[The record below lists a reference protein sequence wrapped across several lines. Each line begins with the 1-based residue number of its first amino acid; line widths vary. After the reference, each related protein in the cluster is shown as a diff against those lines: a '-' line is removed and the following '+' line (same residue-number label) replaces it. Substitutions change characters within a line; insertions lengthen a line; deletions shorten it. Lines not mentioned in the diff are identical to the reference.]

1 MNAKTAFDLIF
12 RNARTRSAATTVDIG
27 VTGGRIAAI
36 EPRLACEAAEI
47 EVGGKLALPGF
58 VDTHI
63 HLDKACLL
71 GRCGHDHGSVA
82 EAIAAVAA
90 MKRDFTVE
98 DVYARGA
105 RVIERAIVHGTTRM
119 RTHVEIDPRIGL
131 RGFEAVKALKR
142 DYAWAIDLSIC
153 VFPQEGLTN
162 DPGAEEL
169 LIAALRDG
177 GEAIGGCPYMDTDP
191 NAHLEKLFDLAQ
203 EFDVDIDLHLD
214 FDLDPSWWHLE
225 EVCRQT
231 ERRNYQGRVAI
242 GHATKLSALPPD
254 RLKAATARLA
264 KSGVAVTVLP
274 ATDLYLMGR
283 DATHNAPR
291 GLTVA
296 HKLVENGVVCSV
308 ATNNVLNPFTPFGDA
323 SLLRMA
329 NFYAN
334 VAHAGISEF
343 DACLDLVTDLP
354 ARLMNLRD
362 YGIAPGNP
370 ADLIILDTDS
380 GANAIAELPDM
391 LMGFKN
397 GRQVFER
404 RKPTLFPPQASGP
417 HSRHARARP
426 GHPRA
431 ADDSRDVDG
440 RTMQAMLCLMRCPAI
455 DAPADPLLLSVN
467 QQQQAR
473 GRKS

>member
-1 MNAKTAFDLIF
+1 MNTKTAFDLIF
-12 RNARTRSAATTVDIG
+12 RNARTRSSAMTVDIG
-27 VTGGRIAAI
+27 VAGGRIAAI

-47 EVGGKLALPGF
+47 DVGGRLALPGF

-71 GRCGHDHGSVA
+71 GRCGHDHGSVSRGHRRSRGD
-82 EAIAAVAA
+82 EA
-90 MKRDFTVE
+90 RFHGRGRLC
-98 DVYARGA
+98 ARRTGDRA
-105 RVIERAIVHGTTRM
+105 RHRARHHADAHPCGNRSAH
-119 RTHVEIDPRIGL
+119 RL

-142 DYAWAIDLSIC
+142 DYAWALDLSIC

-191 NAHLEKLFDLAQ
+191 NAHLEKIFGLAQ

-254 RLKAATARLA
+254 RLKAAAARLA

-296 HKLVENGVVCSV
+296 HKLVENGVLCSV

-343 DACLDLVTDLP
+343 DACLDLVTELP

-370 ADLIILDTDS
+370 ADLVILDTDS
-380 GANAIAELPDM
+380 GLNAIAELPDM

-404 RKPTLFPPQASGP
+404 RKPTLFPP
-417 HSRHARARP
+417 
-426 GHPRA
+426 
-431 ADDSRDVDG
+431 
-440 RTMQAMLCLMRCPAI
+440 PA
-455 DAPADPLLLSVN
+455 
-467 QQQQAR
+467 
-473 GRKS
+473 

>member
-1 MNAKTAFDLIF
+1 MALSGDCTGCHSAGLQVSRESSDPMPAKTAFDLVF
-12 RNARTRSAATTVDIG
+12 RNAVIRSAATSVDIG
-27 VTGGRIAAI
+27 ISGGKIAAI
-36 EPRLACEAAEI
+36 APRLVCEAT
-47 EVGGKLALPGF
+47 EVDAAGRLVLPGF

-71 GRCGHDHGSVA
+71 GRCGHGHDSLG
-82 EAIAAVAA
+82 EAIKAVAA

-98 DVYARGA
+98 DVYARGKT
-105 RVIERAIVHGTTRM
+105 VIERAVVSGTTRM
-119 RTHVEIDPRIGL
+119 RTHVEVDPRVGL
-131 RGFEAVKALKR
+131 RSFEAIKALKR
-142 DYAWAIDLSIC
+142 DYAWALDLSIC
-153 VFPQEGLTN
+153 AFPQEGLTN
-162 DPGAEEL
+162 DPGAEAL
-169 LIAALRDG
+169 LVAALRDG
-177 GEAIGGCPYMDTDP
+177 ADLIGGCPYTDTDP
-191 NAHLEKLFDLAQ
+191 NEQLERIFNYAQ
-203 EFDVDIDLHLD
+203 EFDVDVDLHLD

-225 EVCRQT
+225 EVCKQT

-254 RLKAATARLA
+254 RLKAATAHLA

-343 DACLDLVTDLP
+343 DACLDLVTELP

-370 ADLIILDTDS
+370 ADLVSLDTDS
-380 GANAIAELPDM
+380 GRNAIAELPDM

-404 RKPTLFPPQASGP
+404 RKPMLFPP
-417 HSRHARARP
+417 
-426 GHPRA
+426 A
-431 ADDSRDVDG
+431 A
-440 RTMQAMLCLMRCPAI
+440 
-455 DAPADPLLLSVN
+455 
-467 QQQQAR
+467 
-473 GRKS
+473 

>member
-1 MNAKTAFDLIF
+1 MRTMTTQTFDLIF
-12 RNARTRSAATTVDIG
+12 RNALTRASTTPVDIG
-27 VTGGRIAAI
+27 IAGGRILAI

-47 EVGGKLALPGF
+47 DIGGRLALPGF

-105 RVIERAIVHGTTRM
+105 KVLERAIVHGTTRM

-131 RGFEAVKALKR
+131 RGFEAIKALKR
-142 DYAWAIDLSIC
+142 DYAWAIDLSPLRVSAGRPDQRSRHRGTAGC
-153 VFPQEGLTN
+153 E
-162 DPGAEEL
+162 
-169 LIAALRDG
+169 ALRDG
-177 GEAIGGCPYMDTDP
+177 GEADRRLPVYGHRSRTRIWKRCSIWRR
-191 NAHLEKLFDLAQ
+191 Q
-203 EFDVDIDLHLD
+203 FDVDVDLHLD
-214 FDLDPSWWHLE
+214 FDLDPSWWHLD

-231 ERRNYQGRVAI
+231 EQRNYQGRVAI

-254 RLKAATARLA
+254 RLRSRRDCAARESRRRRHGAAGDRSLSDGPRRHAIT
-264 KSGVAVTVLP
+264 S
-274 ATDLYLMGR
+274 
-283 DATHNAPR
+283 PR
-291 GLTVA
+291 GLTAA
-296 HKLVENGVVCSV
+296 HKLVDKGVLCSV

-343 DACLDLVTDLP
+343 NACLDLVTELP

-362 YGIAPGNP
+362 YGIAPGKA
-370 ADLIILDTDS
+370 ADLVILDTDT
-380 GANAIAELPDM
+380 GTNAIAELPDL

-404 RKPTLFPPQASGP
+404 KKPELF
-417 HSRHARARP
+417 RP
-426 GHPRA
+426 
-431 ADDSRDVDG
+431 
-440 RTMQAMLCLMRCPAI
+440 
-455 DAPADPLLLSVN
+455 
-467 QQQQAR
+467 
-473 GRKS
+473 

>member
-1 MNAKTAFDLIF
+1 MRTAFDLIF
-12 RNARTRSAATTVDIG
+12 RNARTRNASTPVDIG
-27 VTGGRIAAI
+27 VAGGLIAAI
-36 EPRLACEAAEI
+36 EPRLVCETAEI
-47 EVGGKLALPGF
+47 DVGGKLVLSGF

-71 GRCGHDHGSVA
+71 GRCAHDHGTVS
-82 EAIAAVAA
+82 EAIRAVAA

-98 DVYARGA
+98 DIHARGA
-105 RVIERAIVHGTTRM
+105 RVIERAITFGTTRM

-142 DYAWAIDLSIC
+142 DYDWAIDISPC

-177 GEAIGGCPYMDTDP
+177 GEAIGGCPYVDTDP
-191 NAHLEKLFDLAQ
+191 NAHIERIFDLAQ
-203 EFDVDIDLHLD
+203 EFDVDVDLHLD
-214 FDLDPSWWHLE
+214 FDLDPSWWHME

-254 RLKAATARLA
+254 RLKAATERLA
-264 KSGVAVTVLP
+264 KAGVAVTVLP
-274 ATDLYLMGR
+274 ATDLYLLGR
-283 DATHNAPR
+283 DTTHNAPR

-296 HKLVENGVVCSV
+296 HKLVADGVLCSV
-308 ATNNVLNPFTPFGDA
+308 ATNNVQNPFTPFGDA

-334 VAHAGISEF
+334 IAHAAVTEF

-362 YGIAPGNP
+362 YGISVGNP
-370 ADLIILDTDS
+370 ADIIVLDTDS
-380 GANAIAELPDM
+380 GRGAIAELPEV
-391 LMGFKN
+391 LMGFKS
-397 GRQVFER
+397 GRRTFER
-404 RKPTLFPPQASGP
+404 QRPMLFPPRS
-417 HSRHARARP
+417 
-426 GHPRA
+426 
-431 ADDSRDVDG
+431 
-440 RTMQAMLCLMRCPAI
+440 
-455 DAPADPLLLSVN
+455 
-467 QQQQAR
+467 
-473 GRKS
+473 